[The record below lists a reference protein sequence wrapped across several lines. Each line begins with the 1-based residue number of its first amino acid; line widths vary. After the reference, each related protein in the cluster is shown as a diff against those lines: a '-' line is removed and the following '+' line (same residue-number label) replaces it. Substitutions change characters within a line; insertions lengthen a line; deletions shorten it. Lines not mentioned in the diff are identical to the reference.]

1 MESLNAASQVSID
14 IQGIHFHDSED
25 SHWGLPTQKLS
36 SFTGNQVIRPGLCH
50 DLNWTH
56 CFRRWCLEWI
66 PDSYPP
72 LMIHSFF

>member
-50 DLNWTH
+50 DLN
-56 CFRRWCLEWI
+56 
-66 PDSYPP
+66 
-72 LMIHSFF
+72 